1 VLPLLQLPGSVLL
14 HCFCAAARASPD
26 AALFCH
32 QLLLLLL
39 QLAGLLLRL
48 LGEQLVAA
56 ALLARHVSACQH
68 NTVVRQKVQC

>member
-1 VLPLLQLPGSVLL
+1 VLPLLQFPGSVLL
-14 HCFCAAARASPD
+14 HCFCAAAQASPD

-32 QLLLLLL
+32 QLLLLL

-68 NTVVRQKVQC
+68 NMVVRQKVQC